1 MTQWVK
7 NMLAMQETQETR
19 VQSLGRE
26 DTLEE
31 EMATHSS
38 IFACKIPWTEE
49 PPELQSSHKESDV
62 TERKHKMFL
71 CDISPP
77 SPWSSSFP
85 NKVIILAS
93 NLCSRFNSLPGSE
106 AGY

>member
-1 MTQWVK
+1 MSQWVK

-77 SPWSSSFP
+77 SPWSS
-85 NKVIILAS
+85 I
-93 NLCSRFNSLPGSE
+93 
-106 AGY
+106 

>member
-1 MTQWVK
+1 MAQWVK
-7 NMLAMQETQETR
+7 NMPAMQETQETQEAR
-19 VQSLGRE
+19 VQPLGRE

-31 EMATHSS
+31 EMAIHSS

-62 TERKHKMFL
+62 AAHKHKMVL

-77 SPWSSSFP
+77 PPWSSSFP
-85 NKVIILAS
+85 NKVIISCPKPL
-93 NLCSRFNSLPGSE
+93 LLI
-106 AGY
+106 

>member
-7 NMLAMQETQETR
+7 NMPAMQETQETR

-31 EMATHSS
+31 VMATHSS

-62 TERKHKMFL
+62 TEHKHKMVL

-85 NKVIILAS
+85 NKVIICYAML
-93 NLCSRFNSLPGSE
+93 SRFSHV
-106 AGY
+106 